1 MRAAGKWIAA
11 LAFSTLCLLAFAVHP
26 PEAFSE
32 SSYLLVRGGALIP
45 ESSDLENYNTGAG
58 ADVVVG
64 HFFNS
69 FLSGE
74 LEGGYFESKNGS
86 SKLTVYPLTL
96 AARLR
101 VPIPVVKP
109 YAILGGGAYFTTL
122 DTPSSGSKDD
132 TAFGYFAGAGVDF
145 KIAVLLV
152 NIEARYLWAEP
163 SYSGTSTKIDSMVVM
178 AGVGLEF

>member
-1 MRAAGKWIAA
+1 MRPAGKWFAA
-11 LAFSTLCLLAFAVHP
+11 LAFSTLCVLAFAVHP
-26 PEAFSE
+26 PEALSGD
-32 SSYLLVRGGALIP
+32 SYLLVRGGAFSP
-45 ESSDLENYNTGAG
+45 QSSDLENFDTGVG

-64 HFFNS
+64 HYFMP

-74 LEGGYFESKNGS
+74 LGAGYFESKNGS
-86 SKLTVYPLTL
+86 NKLTVYPATL

-101 VPIPVVKP
+101 VPLPVVKP
-109 YAILGGGAYFTTL
+109 YAIVGGGAYFTTL
-122 DTPSSGSKDD
+122 DTSAGSKDD

-145 KIAVLLV
+145 KITVLLV

-163 SYSGTSTKIDSMVVM
+163 SYSGTSTKIDGVMVK

>member
-1 MRAAGKWIAA
+1 MRPAGKLVAA
-11 LAFSTLCLLAFAVHP
+11 LAFSTLCVLAFAVHP
-26 PEAFSE
+26 SEALSGD
-32 SSYLLVRGGALIP
+32 SYLLVKGGAISP
-45 ESSDLENYNTGAG
+45 QAGDLENYDTGVA
-58 ADVVVG
+58 AEVAVG
-64 HFFNS
+64 HYFKS

-74 LEGGYFESKNGS
+74 LGAGYYESKNGS

-101 VPIPVVKP
+101 VPLPVVKP

-152 NIEARYLWAEP
+152 NIEAKYLWVEP
-163 SYSGTSTKIDSMVVM
+163 SYSGTNTKIDSMVVT